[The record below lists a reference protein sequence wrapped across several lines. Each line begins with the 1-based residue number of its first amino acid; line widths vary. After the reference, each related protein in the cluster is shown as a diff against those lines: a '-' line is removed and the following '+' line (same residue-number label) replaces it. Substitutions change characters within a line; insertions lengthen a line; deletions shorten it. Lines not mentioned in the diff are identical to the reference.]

1 MGIEVER
8 VKPRVSTSTTL
19 EVAIMSNLDLTS
31 GEINR
36 LRLSFFE
43 LIPVSEQLSQAF
55 YARLFA
61 KHPEV
66 RANFT
71 SDILAQQEKLVDTL
85 ATLLDTL
92 DRTDE
97 AVGILRSLGRR
108 HVGYGATPELYAYVE
123 VTFLELL
130 SQYASPQDRSELEE
144 LWSRLMKFVSETM
157 LSGANIELSP
167 C

>member
-1 MGIEVER
+1 
-8 VKPRVSTSTTL
+8 
-19 EVAIMSNLDLTS
+19 MSNLQLTS

-43 LIPVSEQLSQAF
+43 LIPVSEELSRAF

-66 RANFT
+66 RANFK
-71 SDILAQQEKLVDTL
+71 SDIQSQQDKLVDTL

-97 AVGILRSLGRR
+97 AVGILKSLGQR

-123 VTFLELL
+123 VAFLELVA
-130 SQYASPQDRSELEE
+130 QYASPEDRPELEA
-144 LWSRLMKFVSETM
+144 LWSKLMKFVSETM
-157 LSGANIELSP
+157 LIGASSG
-167 C
+167 